1 MTAVLTKA
9 VSPPLAPLLKKDYSD
24 MRANGGKGLHLA
36 TSGWGVH
43 PRAGGA
49 WRDITTRKHQ
59 GLGVLP
65 DRFHA
70 EGGPGGRTHLGGG
83 EEPSQTRSW
92 GLPETGR
99 HRPHRAG
106 TKGQTV
112 RVRAL
117 EEPPWSLVKGSMS
130 VASHRAC

>member
-1 MTAVLTKA
+1 MERGSIRRPVGGAQWVGC
-9 VSPPLAPLLKKDYSD
+9 APQS
-24 MRANGGKGLHLA
+24 R
-36 TSGWGVH
+36 WGVEGH
-43 PRAGGA
+43 HYEEASGA
-49 WRDITTRKHQ
+49 
-59 GLGVLP
+59 GVLP

-70 EGGPGGRTHLGGG
+70 EGGPGDRTHLGGG

-106 TKGQTV
+106 TKGRTV
-112 RVRAL
+112 RVRAP
-117 EEPPWSLVKGSMS
+117 EEPPWSLVKGSIS